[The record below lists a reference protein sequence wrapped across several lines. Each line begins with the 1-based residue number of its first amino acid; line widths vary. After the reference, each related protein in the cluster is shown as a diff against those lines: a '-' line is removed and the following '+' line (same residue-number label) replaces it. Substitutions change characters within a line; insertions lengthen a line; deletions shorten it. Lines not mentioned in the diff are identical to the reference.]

1 MGIVDRGGAAWV
13 TLTPRQ
19 AQILTLVA
27 EGYADKEI
35 GKQLGLSPW
44 TIKTHVSMLMDR
56 LGARNR
62 THAAVM
68 FMRDK
73 PGS

>member
-1 MGIVDRGGAAWV
+1 LTD
-13 TLTPRQ
+13 LTPRQ
-19 AQILTLVA
+19 AQVLTLVA

-35 GKQLGLSPW
+35 GRRLGLSPW
-44 TIKTHVSMLMDR
+44 TIKTHVSMLIDR

-68 FMRDK
+68 FVK
-73 PGS
+73 ETSAPP